1 MSTNTDTS
9 AAIAQEVRD
18 TIADL
23 TDRLISTYAAGELWA
38 AAQAHYYNIKLTDPD
53 SLGAAKGAILHDITM
68 TALDLATS

>member
-9 AAIAQEVRD
+9 AAIAQEVSD

-23 TDRLISTYAAGELWA
+23 TDRLISTYTAAELVI
-38 AAQAHYYNIKLTDPD
+38 AAQAHYYHIKLTDPD

>member
-23 TDRLISTYAAGELWA
+23 TDRLISTYTAAELYVA
-38 AAQAHYYNIKLTDPD
+38 TRGYYYDTKLTDPD
-53 SLGAAKGAILHDITM
+53 SLGAAKGAILHDITV

>member
-23 TDRLISTYAAGELWA
+23 TDRLISTYTAGELII
-38 AAQAHYYNIKLTDPD
+38 AAQTHYYHIKLTDPA
-53 SLGAAKGAILHDITM
+53 SLGYAKGAILHDITT

>member
-23 TDRLISTYAAGELWA
+23 TDRLISTYTAGELWA
-38 AAQAHYYNIKLTDPD
+38 AAQAHYYNTKLTDPD

-68 TALDLATS
+68 TALDLVTT

>member
-23 TDRLISTYAAGELWA
+23 TDRLISTYTAGELWA
-38 AAQAHYYNIKLTDPD
+38 AAQTHYYLGRLTDPA
-53 SLGAAKGAILHDITM
+53 SLGYAKGAILHDITM
-68 TALDLATS
+68 TALDLVTT